1 MLDNGAMLVDTPGM
15 RELGLVGT
23 DAGLGVAFQDI
34 GDFARD
40 CRFPDCTHMHEP
52 GCAVLAA
59 LDRGDLNEERYE
71 SFLKLRKEAAFHSL
85 SYAEKRQKD
94 KAFGRFVK
102 SALKQMRE

>member
-1 MLDNGAMLVDTPGM
+1 M
-15 RELGLVGT
+15 RELAIDDVDLERT
-23 DAGLGVAFQDI
+23 FDDI
-34 GDFARD
+34 EDLALRCRFSD
-40 CRFPDCTHMHEP
+40 CRHEHEP

-71 SFLKLRKEAAFHSL
+71 SFLKLKKEAEFHSL